1 MGGLTSGTSFE
12 EYNVSTNSWKSLA
25 DMSTPREFIS
35 GCVING
41 KIYAIGGWLNYNTY
55 GIVEEYDPVKN
66 SWSTKSPMPT
76 RRWGHSAV
84 VLNEKIYI
92 IGGAS
97 DWPISEYYSSIE
109 IYDPKTDIWTT
120 KECNPTN
127 GMIPRW
133 GQAASVVNG
142 KVYVI
147 GGINAPSYPESGH
160 FFQSLSVVE
169 EYDPLNNSWKQ
180 KTSMPTARWCLT
192 AVTVNNK
199 VYAIG
204 GGDIFYPKNTL
215 SKVEV
220 YDPLTDTWFSRSN
233 IPKGQ
238 IAAASCTLD
247 NKIYVLGGGGLSPSD
262 AYSDLFVYNPIY
274 DTLK

>member
-1 MGGLTSGTSFE
+1 
-12 EYNVSTNSWKSLA
+12 
-25 DMSTPREFIS
+25 
-35 GCVING
+35 
-41 KIYAIGGWLNYNTY
+41 
-55 GIVEEYDPVKN
+55 
-66 SWSTKSPMPT
+66 
-76 RRWGHSAV
+76 
-84 VLNEKIYI
+84 
-92 IGGAS
+92 
-97 DWPISEYYSSIE
+97 
-109 IYDPKTDIWTT
+109 
-120 KECNPTN
+120 
-127 GMIPRW
+127 
-133 GQAASVVNG
+133 
-142 KVYVI
+142 
-147 GGINAPSYPESGH
+147 
-160 FFQSLSVVE
+160 
-169 EYDPLNNSWKQ
+169 
-180 KTSMPTARWCLT
+180 MPTARWCLT